1 MAILIIFLV
10 SQNPAEARVSFC
22 AVGDILLDRGIR
34 KKIKQNSVDYPFE
47 NVGEFL
53 NGFDLAFCNLECPV
67 SARGASTGKIY
78 CFRADTNFFT
88 GIKNAGFN
96 IFSLANNHTIDWGRK
111 ACMDT
116 KEIIEKHNLYA
127 VGAGKD
133 QKEARKPVIIRMNGL
148 RFALFA
154 YVGLPLK
161 GLIWPETKPGPAQAT
176 IEEIIAEIK
185 KIREQVDFVV
195 VSLHWGLE
203 YQHKPMANQSEWA
216 HKIIDAGADL
226 VIGHHPHVL
235 QSIEVYKN
243 RFILYSLGYFVFDQH
258 KLYQRQTGIFS
269 CIFKKGKI
277 DSLSFYPVLLE
288 NFRPGFVKDTAYK
301 LIEEKIKE
309 ISEGYKT
316 KFLSRDDKIFLTD
329 SILSLSFKNPIKYS
343 NIGDNKIIIYN
354 NSIEITDTIGNI
366 IDTFLIE
373 QEKEIKDCCFIKD
386 STCLRLFAIIG
397 KTREIRGDYLAQ
409 YRITDKKI
417 IEEWLEKD
425 YDYNPWKIVSADIDG
440 DSILE
445 ICLDVYKKTVFH
457 SEYTNGLF
465 IYNWDGNFVHP
476 KWFGTEFLI
485 PLLDFEFYDVDNK
498 GLADLITLETENDS
512 TTKIIAYQWMGSGFW
527 RYRKLAENLSEN
539 WLSNVDI
546 ESFFVGK

>member
-34 KKIKQNSVDYPFE
+34 KKIKQNSIDYPFE
-47 NVGEFL
+47 NVGEFI
-53 NGFDLAFCNLECPV
+53 NKFDLAFCNLECPI

-78 CFRADTNFFT
+78 CFRADTNFFA

-96 IFSLANNHTIDWGRK
+96 IFSMANNHTIDWGRK

-116 KEIIEKHNLYA
+116 REIIEKHNLYA

-148 RFALFA
+148 KFALFA

-161 GLIWPETKPGPAQAT
+161 GLIWPASKPGPAQAS
-176 IEEIIAEIK
+176 IDDIITEIK

-195 VSLHWGLE
+195 VSFHWGIE
-203 YQHKPMANQSEWA
+203 YQHKPMANQVEWA
-216 HKIIDAGADL
+216 HKVIDAGADL

-243 RFILYSLGYFVFDQH
+243 RFILYSLGNFVFDQH

-269 CIFKKGKI
+269 CIFKKGRI
-277 DSLSFYPVLLE
+277 DSASFYPVLLE
-288 NFRPGFVKDTAYK
+288 NFRPGFVKDTAFK
-301 LIEEKIKE
+301 LIKEKIEK
-309 ISEGYKT
+309 ISDGYNT
-316 KFLSRDDKIFLTD
+316 KFLNGNNKIFLTD
-329 SILSLSFKNPIKYS
+329 STLSLNFKNPIKYS
-343 NIGDNKIIIYN
+343 NIGDNKISIYN
-354 NSIEITDTIGNI
+354 NLIEITDTSGTI

-386 STCLRLFAIIG
+386 STFLHLFAIIG
-397 KTREIRGDYLAQ
+397 KTREIRGDYLTQ

-425 YDYNPWKIVSADIDG
+425 CGYNPWKIVTADIDG
-440 DSILE
+440 DSVPE
-445 ICLDVYKKTVFH
+445 ICLGVYKKTVFH
-457 SEYTNGLF
+457 SDYTNGLF
-465 IYNWDGNFVHP
+465 IYDWDRYCIHP
-476 KWFGTEFLI
+476 KWFGAEFPI
-485 PLLDFEFYDVDNK
+485 SLLDFEFYDVDK
-498 GLADLITLETENDS
+498 DGIADLITLETENDS
-512 TTKIIAYQWMGSGFW
+512 TKKIMTYQWFGSGLW
-527 RYRKLAENLSEN
+527 GYRKLAENLSEN
-539 WLSNVDI
+539 WLSNVNI
-546 ESFFVGK
+546 ESFFQKK